1 MRTDPEELNSIKN
14 SNLEQQLVNEL
25 ILQLGEHP
33 DTIADRVESY
43 NRNSFI
49 QWKNEQGRA
58 LQINEAGLIW
68 SNGKTI

>member
-1 MRTDPEELNSIKN
+1 LRTDPEELNSIKN

-58 LQINEAGLIW
+58 YN
-68 SNGKTI
+68 TI